1 MVNREN
7 PSKTVPLPLV
17 MKSAL
22 QDSKSFTSKRAR
34 EPGPVH
40 AFQCL
45 VNLDPFLRCAVLL
58 FFSGNCNSR
67 LSWLV

>member
-45 VNLDPFLRCAVLL
+45 ENLDPFCVALFLFLRELVFTVGLL
-58 FFSGNCNSR
+58 K
-67 LSWLV
+67 

>member
-17 MKSAL
+17 MKSLAL

-40 AFQCL
+40 
-45 VNLDPFLRCAVLL
+45 VL
-58 FFSGNCNSR
+58 SVS
-67 LSWLV
+67 